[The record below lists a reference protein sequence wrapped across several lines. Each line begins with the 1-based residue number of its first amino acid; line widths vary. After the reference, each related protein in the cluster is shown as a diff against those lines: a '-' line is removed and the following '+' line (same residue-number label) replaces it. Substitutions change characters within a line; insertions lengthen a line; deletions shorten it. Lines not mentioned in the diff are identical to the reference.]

1 MENEPQTT
9 PPPPS
14 GGDRSKLTSWI
25 VIAVVVVAGLIYLA
39 RQRRDLAVSSAA
51 NGGTSL
57 AMGALMSAGKVA
69 GLPAPNWTL
78 KQLDGQPL
86 SLSQFKGKAVV
97 LDFWASWCG
106 PCKMEIPWWN
116 DLQAKYRAQGLQ
128 IIGISE
134 DDNDKDVRDFL
145 AKNRLDYPVVMD
157 HNALAAAWGMPIGLP
172 TTFFIRRD
180 GTIAARVEGL
190 EGEDELQQRIQ
201 GIL

>member
-1 MENEPQTT
+1 MENEPQTA
-9 PPPPS
+9 PPPS
-14 GGDRSKLTSWI
+14 GGDHSKLTSWI

-39 RQRRDLAVSSAA
+39 RQRRDMAVSSAA
-51 NGGTSL
+51 KGGTSL
-57 AMGALMSAGKVA
+57 AMGALMSAGNVA

-116 DLQAKYRAQGLQ
+116 DLQAKYRARGLQ

-190 EGEDELQQRIQ
+190 EGEDELQRRIQ

>member
-57 AMGALMSAGKVA
+57 AMGGLMSAGKVA

>member
-39 RQRRDLAVSSAA
+39 RQRRDMAVSSAA

-57 AMGALMSAGKVA
+57 AMGGLMSAGKVA

>member
-9 PPPPS
+9 PTPPS

-39 RQRRDLAVSSAA
+39 RQRRDMAVSSAA

-57 AMGALMSAGKVA
+57 AMGGLMSAGKVA